1 MKIHTEDGRLDTAAA
16 RREIGAAAS
25 TSHADTRRAMLA
37 EVQAAA
43 LVDVA
48 ESLQILADEVL
59 IAQGV
64 ASAPA
69 VAEPAPARDFLVVG
83 DVVTVGD
90 DTEPGEILAFGFDQG
105 WWWAEVRFAV
115 GISRFFVRNLERVTP
130 AKIALAGGSE
140 PELDEHGIPIGRA
153 ATEIE
158 TDTDELDDDF
168 GGDAHPVAA
177 SALDT
182 LKANEA
188 QRKAAAKKK
197 GGQK

>member
-25 TSHADTRRAMLA
+25 TSHAETRRAMLA

-59 IAQGV
+59 IAQG
-64 ASAPA
+64 AMPAAPV
-69 VAEPAPARDFLVVG
+69 VAEPEPARDFLVVG
-83 DVVTVGD
+83 DIVTVID

-105 WWWAEVRFAV
+105 EQWAEVRFAA
-115 GISRFFVRNLERVTP
+115 GASRFFVRNLERVTP
-130 AKIALAGGSE
+130 AKITPADVT
-140 PELDEHGIPIGRA
+140 PVFDA

-158 TDTDELDDDF
+158 ADTDELDDDF
-168 GGDAHPVAA
+168 GGDAHTVAA

-188 QRKAAAKKK
+188 QRKAAAKK
-197 GGQK
+197 GGKK